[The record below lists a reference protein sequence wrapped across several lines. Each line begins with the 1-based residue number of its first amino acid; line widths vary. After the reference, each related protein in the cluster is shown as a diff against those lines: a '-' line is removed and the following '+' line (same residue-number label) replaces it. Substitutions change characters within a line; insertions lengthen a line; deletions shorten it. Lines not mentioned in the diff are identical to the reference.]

1 MKLLLFGF
9 WLALVL
15 GLAGTIIFGIAAWID
30 WGALQKAWKSLE
42 TANTPEALQRAD
54 IRQSAHRINLFAEG
68 VWTLLAAI
76 LATLGGLGLQRKA
89 VK

>member
-1 MKLLLFGF
+1 MGF
-9 WLALVL
+9 LLALIL
-15 GLAGTIIFGIAAWID
+15 GLAGAILFGVFAWID
-30 WGALQKAWKSLE
+30 WMALQKAWKSVE
-42 TANTPEALQRAD
+42 TASTPEALQRAD

-89 VK
+89 VE